1 MQCPALPCLAL
12 HYVKQRYFTLNYI
25 TLHYVAL
32 RYIALHTH
40 AYVCIPHI
48 AYMYIIHY
56 CTYNKYTGAYTCTYE
71 YTYHISYIIYH
82 ISHIIYHISYII
94 SDIISYHY
102 TYTYTIC
109 LCRAC
114 SLMIHASKPGPSLQ
128 FHAGDLGKDQSCS
141 ILAESESRQ
150 FGQLG
155 QSVHWRSRS
164 CWFAHGCTDTHEHGS
179 NHGMKGRIVRC
190 HFTNVCDLLRQAD
203 KL

>member
-1 MQCPALPCLAL
+1 MHTAYRI
-12 HYVKQRYFTLNYI
+12 HVYYTL
-25 TLHYVAL
+25 L
-32 RYIALHTH
+32 
-40 AYVCIPHI
+40 
-48 AYMYIIHY
+48 
-56 CTYNKYTGAYTCTYE
+56 YNKYTGAYTCTFD

-82 ISHIIYHISYII
+82 ISHITYHISHIIYHI
-94 SDIISYHY
+94 SDIISYHIIIPI
-102 TYTYTIC
+102 TYTMW

-114 SLMIHASKPGPSLQ
+114 SLMIHGSKPGPSLQ

-141 ILAESESRQ
+141 ILPESESRQ

-164 CWFAHGCTDTHEHGS
+164 RWFAHGCTDTHEHGS
-179 NHGMKGRIVRC
+179 NDGMKGRIVRC